1 MTVMETKTPD
11 LTPDIAMFRMRGESM
26 TRIETF
32 VAAAFAFAV
41 TMMVI
46 SVGSLPSTME
56 EFITATKEIPAFSAS
71 CAVIIWIW
79 HTHANWSRRY
89 GLEDSGSIFL
99 SSVLI
104 ILVLVYIYPLRLM
117 LQGLFHVISDGYFP
131 SGFSFNSF
139 GEVRFMFA
147 FYALG
152 FILLSVN
159 FMGLFA
165 YANYKKLPLNL
176 NPVEQ
181 FDTKTEL
188 LSWSGVAAVAIVSL
202 FIALMGTQSMIGFSG
217 YIFFSLFPVLHG
229 MAFFRSKK
237 RKTLISQIRNNG
249 SEHPKESITNSEGDT

>member
-1 MTVMETKTPD
+1 METKIPD
-11 LTPDIAMFRMRGESM
+11 LKPDIADFKMRGESM

-46 SVGSLPSTME
+46 SVGSLPSNMQ

-79 HTHANWSRRY
+79 HTHASWSRRY
-89 GLEDSGSIFL
+89 GLEDGGSIFL

-104 ILVLVYIYPLRLM
+104 VLVLVYIYPLRLM

-131 SGFSFNSF
+131 SGFKFNTF
-139 GEVRFMFA
+139 WEVRFMFA

-152 FILLSVN
+152 FILLSFN

-165 YANYKKLPLNL
+165 YANYKKVRLNL
-176 NPVEQ
+176 SPVEQ

-188 LSWSGVAAVAIVSL
+188 INWTGVAAVAILSL
-202 FIALMGTQSMIGFSG
+202 LIAITASQTMIGFSG
-217 YIFFSLFPVLHG
+217 YVFFSLFPVLHG
-229 MAFFRSKK
+229 LAFFRSKQ
-237 RKTLISQIRNNG
+237 RKKLITHILNNNV
-249 SEHPKESITNSEGDT
+249 S